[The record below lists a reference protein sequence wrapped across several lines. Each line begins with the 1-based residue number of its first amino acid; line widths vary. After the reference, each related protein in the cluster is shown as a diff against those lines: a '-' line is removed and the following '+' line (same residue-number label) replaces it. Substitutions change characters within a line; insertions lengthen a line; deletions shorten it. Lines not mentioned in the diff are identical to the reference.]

1 MRVVL
6 LCSGIACGWW
16 ARGRLGTE
24 IATASTTAAGWTT
37 QASAASS
44 AGGFAGE
51 YEDPQACEKWVIK
64 DACGVI
70 AVRERDGKE
79 VWGWFRGPVLALHFK
94 KNKRFEAILRGRQLE
109 WKTGAPSW
117 MKK

>member
-1 MRVVL
+1 MGRGLPPRWRCGQDGTNSEWAEALLRV
-6 LCSGIACGWW
+6 
-16 ARGRLGTE
+16 
-24 IATASTTAAGWTT
+24 
-37 QASAASS
+37 
-44 AGGFAGE
+44 GGVE

-109 WKTGAPSW
+109 WKRGAPSW
-117 MKK
+117 IKK

>member
-1 MRVVL
+1 M
-6 LCSGIACGWW
+6 
-16 ARGRLGTE
+16 LGTE
-24 IATASTTAAGWTT
+24 IATTSTTAACSTT
-37 QASAASS
+37 DASAASS

-51 YEDPQACEKWVIK
+51 YEDTQACEKWVIK

-79 VWGWFRGPVLALHFK
+79 VWGWFRGHVLALQFK
-94 KNKRFEAILRGRQLE
+94 NNKRFEATLQGRQLE

-117 MKK
+117 IKK

>member
-1 MRVVL
+1 M
-6 LCSGIACGWW
+6 
-16 ARGRLGTE
+16 
-24 IATASTTAAGWTT
+24 
-37 QASAASS
+37 
-44 AGGFAGE
+44 E

-94 KNKRFEAILRGRQLE
+94 K
-109 WKTGAPSW
+109 KTGAPSW
-117 MKK
+117 IKK